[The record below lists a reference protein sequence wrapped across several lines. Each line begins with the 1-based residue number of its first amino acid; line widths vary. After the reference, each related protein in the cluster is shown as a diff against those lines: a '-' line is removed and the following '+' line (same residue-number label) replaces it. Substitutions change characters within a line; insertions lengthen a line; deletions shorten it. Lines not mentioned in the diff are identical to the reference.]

1 MYSAKLVGLKP
12 KDVMF
17 LISNMP
23 IHVDM
28 KFVGGPRYDERET
41 AKPNGR
47 SNVGLDDKIM
57 LGNIEKARKGTLKG
71 NLVAEVEQYEKDHGA
86 GEMTKRKLRDK
97 LKAHSAAPD
106 AVVGAALKSGIIKG
120 A

>member
-12 KDVMF
+12 KDVLH
-17 LISNMP
+17 LINTLP
-23 IHVDM
+23 AHIDM
-28 KFVGGPRYDERET
+28 KVAQTPSEVAVD
-41 AKPNGR
+41 KPNGR

-57 LGNIEKARKGTLKG
+57 LGAIEKARKGTLKG

-106 AVVGAALKSGIIKG
+106 AVVGAALKAGIIKG